1 MLPKELRKKY
11 ELTNYQL
18 ALALGCAE
26 PTVKQYCS
34 SPEASSYR
42 DTPLPIRMLCECR
55 NKEWEQQGV
64 PKKFSQ
70 YNTI

>member
-1 MLPKELRKKY
+1 MLPKDLRKKY

-42 DTPLPIRMLCECR
+42 NTPQSIRMLCECR
-55 NKEWEQQGV
+55 DREWEQQGV

-70 YNTI
+70 YNNI